1 MAEGLL
7 LDIDGVLVTSWK
19 ALPGAV
25 EALEEIADTGLPRMF
40 LTNTTSKSR
49 AQIAEALTDVGF
61 KVRDDEIVTAAVLT
75 AEYLRTKH
83 PGKRVVVFNEGA
95 VNEDMAGVNLVD
107 DDPEV
112 VVFGGAGPSF
122 THELMSRALGWM
134 IEGVPTIAMHRSL
147 TWSTSSGPKIDT
159 GVYLE
164 GLQKATGKKIRAIGK
179 PSPLGFRSAV
189 EMLGVGDPG
198 GVVMVGDDMYS
209 DVLGAQKT
217 AITGVLVRTGKFLPE
232 QLDALVKDEFGQV
245 PDHVIDSIADLPA
258 LLKKL

>member
-7 LDIDGVLVTSWK
+7 LDIDGVIVTSWK

-25 EALEEIADTGLPRMF
+25 EALEEIAETGLPRMF

-49 AQIAEALTDVGF
+49 GEIAQALTDVGF
-61 KVRDDEIVTAAVLT
+61 KVDDKEIVTAAVLT
-75 AEYLRTKH
+75 AEYLRTNH
-83 PGKRVVVFNEGA
+83 AGKRVVVLNEGA
-95 VNEDMAGVNLVD
+95 VNEDMDGVDLVD

-122 THELMSRALGWM
+122 THELLSKALGWM
-134 IEGVPTIAMHRSL
+134 IEGVPTISMHRSL

-245 PDHVIDSIADLPA
+245 PDHVIDSIADLPG

>member
-49 AQIAEALTDVGF
+49 AQIADALTDVGF

-83 PGKRVVVFNEGA
+83 PGKRVVVLNEGA
-95 VNEDMAGVNLVD
+95 VTEDMAGVDLVD

-122 THELMSRALGWM
+122 THELLSRALGWM
-134 IEGVPTIAMHRSL
+134 IDGVPTIAMHRSL

-189 EMLGVGDPG
+189 EMLGVGDPA

-232 QLDALVKDEFGQV
+232 QLDALVKDEFWQV

>member
-83 PGKRVVVFNEGA
+83 PSKRVVVFNEGA
-95 VNEDMAGVNLVD
+95 VNEDMAGVDLVD

-122 THELMSRALGWM
+122 THELLSRALGWM
-134 IEGVPTIAMHRSL
+134 IDGVPTIAMHRSL

-232 QLDALVKDEFGQV
+232 QLEALVKDEFGQV

>member
-7 LDIDGVLVTSWK
+7 LDIDGVIVTSWK

-25 EALEEIADTGLPRMF
+25 EALEEIAATGLPRMF

-49 AQIAEALTDVGF
+49 GEIAQALTDVGF
-61 KVRDDEIVTAAVLT
+61 KVDDKEIVTAAVLT
-75 AEYLRTKH
+75 AEYLRTNH
-83 PGKRVVVFNEGA
+83 AGKRVVVLNEGA
-95 VNEDMAGVNLVD
+95 VNEDMDGVDLVD

-122 THELMSRALGWM
+122 THELLSKALGWM
-134 IEGVPTIAMHRSL
+134 IEGVPTISMHRSL

-245 PDHVIDSIADLPA
+245 PDHVIDSIADLPG

>member
-7 LDIDGVLVTSWK
+7 LDIDGVIVTSWQP
-19 ALPGAV
+19 LPGAV
-25 EALEEIADTGLPRMF
+25 EALDAISETGIPRMF

-49 AQIAEALTDVGF
+49 GQIAATLTDVGF
-61 KVRDDEIVTAAVLT
+61 QVRDDEILTAAVLT
-75 AEYLRTKH
+75 AEYLRSRFA
-83 PGKRVVVFNEGA
+83 GKRVVVLNEGP
-95 VNEDMAGVNLVD
+95 VTEDMDGVNLVD

-122 THELMSRALGWM
+122 THEVLSRSLGWLLD
-134 IEGVPTIAMHRSL
+134 GVPAISMHRSL
-147 TWSTSSGPKIDT
+147 TWSTSTGPKIDT

-164 GLQKATGKKIRAIGK
+164 GLQKATGKKIPAIGK

-189 EMLGVGDPG
+189 EMLGVGDPS

-217 AITGVLVRTGKFLPE
+217 AITGVLVRTGKFVPE
-232 QLDALVKDEFGQV
+232 QLDALHKDEFGQV
-245 PDHVIDSIADLPA
+245 PDHVIDSVADLPD

>member
-7 LDIDGVLVTSWK
+7 LDIDGVIITSWK
-19 ALPGAV
+19 ALPGAI
-25 EALEEIADTGLPRMF
+25 EALEEIADTGLRRMF

-61 KVRDDEIVTAAVLT
+61 EVRADEIVTAAVLT
-75 AEYLRTKH
+75 AEFLRAKH
-83 PGKRVVVFNEGA
+83 PGKRVVVLNEGA
-95 VNEDMAGVNLVD
+95 VNEDMAGVDLVD

-134 IEGVPTIAMHRSL
+134 MDGVPTIAMHRSL

-164 GLQKATGKKIRAIGK
+164 GLQKATGKRIRAIGK

-189 EMLGVGDPG
+189 EMLGVSDPNE
-198 GVVMVGDDMYS
+198 VVMVGDDIYS

-217 AITGVLVRTGKFLPE
+217 AITGVLVRTGKFRPE